1 MIVMR
6 RTLLALSLILGLAAA
21 AGAETVLHRG
31 NGKEPDSL
39 DPHRAAGTWENSI
52 IGDLFLGLTTEAAN
66 GDIIPGAAESW
77 TISDDG
83 LVYTFTLRD
92 NLYWSDGVQV
102 TASDFVFGMRRI
114 MNPATAARYASLLFP
129 IKNARAINIGQMNS
143 DRIGVAA
150 PDPKTVEITLESPV
164 PFFTQLLAHYTTF
177 PVPQHAYAVHGEDWV
192 KAGNMV
198 SNGAYVLQEW
208 VTNSHVKVTK
218 NQRFYDAENVAIDT
232 VFYYP
237 IDDSRT
243 AVKMFET
250 GELDVNL
257 VTEGFP
263 SSQLEEVAQ
272 KFPGEGRVVPSL
284 GNRFLPM
291 NTSRPPF
298 DDKRVRK
305 AVSLLVDR
313 EIINDRIVSVGARS
327 AYAFVP
333 PETANHQPGAQAD
346 FVDMEMPERVAE
358 AKRLLAEAGY
368 SEDNPLRFELSYR
381 GSYDNTRRIS
391 AVAAM
396 FRRAGVVAEIAAYD
410 SRISYSK
417 MDQGDYEMGD
427 GGWHADYNDPYNFL
441 YLLLC
446 DSGPMNWTRYCNPA
460 FDALV
465 NEAAITLDMK
475 KRAGLMAEAEQIMLD
490 DYPAIMLD
498 YATNRILVSKRIQ
511 GFVDNISNTHRTR
524 YLSFAA
530 E

>member
-1 MIVMR
+1 MIALRHAV
-6 RTLLALSLILGLAAA
+6 LALSFMLAFTGAA
-21 AGAETVLHRG
+21 LAGVILHRG
-31 NGKEPDSL
+31 NSKEPDSL
-39 DPHRAAGTWENSI
+39 DPHRAAGTWENTI

-66 GDIIPGAAESW
+66 GDIIPAAAESW
-77 TISDDG
+77 TVSDDG
-83 LVYTFTLRD
+83 LIYTFTLRD
-92 NLYWSDGVQV
+92 NLLWSDGVQV

-114 MNPATAARYASLLFP
+114 MDPVTAARYASLLFP
-129 IKNARAINIGQMNS
+129 IKNARAINTGQMS
-143 DRIGVAA
+143 PDLIGVTAL
-150 PDPKTVEITLESPV
+150 DPTTLEITLESPV
-164 PFFTQLLAHYTTF
+164 PFFTQLLSHYTTY
-177 PVPQHAYAVHGEDWV
+177 PIPQHAYAIHGDDWV

-218 NQRFYDAENVAIDT
+218 NPNFYAAQNVAIDT

-237 IDDSRT
+237 IEDSRT
-243 AVKMFET
+243 ALKMFEV
-250 GELDVNL
+250 GELDMNL
-257 VTEGFP
+257 LTEGFP
-263 SSQLEEVAQ
+263 SAQLAEVIQ

-313 EIINDRIVSVGARS
+313 EIINDRIVAVGARS

-333 PETANHQPGAQAD
+333 PETANHLPEAQVD
-346 FVDMEMPERVAE
+346 FVDTPMPERIAE

-368 SEDNPLRFELSYR
+368 SDDNPLRFELSYR
-381 GSYDNTRRIS
+381 GSYDNTRRLS

-396 FRRAGVVAEIAAYD
+396 WRRSGVIANIAAYD

-417 MDQGDYEMGD
+417 MDAGDYEMGD
-427 GGWHADYNDPYNFL
+427 GGWAADYNDPYNFL

-446 DSGPMNWTRYCNPA
+446 DSGPMNWARYCNPA
-460 FDALV
+460 FDDLV
-465 NEAAITLDMK
+465 NEAAVTLDMK
-475 KRAGLMAEAEQIMLD
+475 KRAALMAEAEQIMLD
-490 DYPAIMLD
+490 DHPVIMLD

-524 YLSFAA
+524 YMSIIDD
-530 E
+530 